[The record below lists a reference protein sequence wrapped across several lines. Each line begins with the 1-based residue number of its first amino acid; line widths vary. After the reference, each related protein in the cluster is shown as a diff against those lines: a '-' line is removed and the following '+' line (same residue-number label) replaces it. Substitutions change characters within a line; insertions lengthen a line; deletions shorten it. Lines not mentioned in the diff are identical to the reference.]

1 MIRNLAAGVVGTA
14 VVVAGLAGSAFAG
27 TVYSNI
33 PAVLDHNYASLGYQ
47 ATQTDEF
54 GDRIDLAGTDR
65 GLQSVTVTLSS
76 WARSE
81 DYGGATSFDHDLTLN
96 VYAAGSGLLPG
107 ALLGTVTQTFSILYR
122 PTGWDKNG
130 IAQNVTFDFSGLG
143 LVLPDSIVIGL
154 AYDTQTYGAHPIGV
168 AGPYNSLN
176 FAVNDAVGGGITVG
190 SNDDLDDVM
199 WDTATAAWY
208 ADGGAGGVGIFRRDT
223 VWTGYTPMIQVD
235 TVAVPLPTSAL
246 MGFGLLG
253 ALALVRRRRAAPQG

>member
-1 MIRNLAAGVVGTA
+1 MISKNSAVG
-14 VVVAGLAGSAFAG
+14 VVAGLLLAGLAGQAFAG

-33 PAVLDHNYASLGYQ
+33 PAVLDHNYPSLGYQ

-54 GDRIDLAGTDR
+54 GDRINLAGTDR
-65 GLQSVTVTLSS
+65 GLTSITVTLSS

-81 DYGGATSFDHDLTLN
+81 DYGFATSFSHDLTLN
-96 VYAAGSGLLPG
+96 VYDAGSGLLPG
-107 ALLGTVTQTFSILYR
+107 ALLGTITQNFSILYR
-122 PTGWDKNG
+122 PVGWDRNG
-130 IAQNVTFDFSGLG
+130 IAQNVTFDFTSLG
-143 LVLPDSIVIGL
+143 LVLPNSIVVGL
-154 AYDTQTYGAHPIGV
+154 AYNTQTYGANPIGSD
-168 AGPYNSLN
+168 GPYNSLN

-199 WDTATAAWY
+199 WDTATAGWY

-223 VWTGYTPMIQVD
+223 NWTGYAPMIQVE

-253 ALALVRRRRAAPQG
+253 LAAFIRRRKAQIEV